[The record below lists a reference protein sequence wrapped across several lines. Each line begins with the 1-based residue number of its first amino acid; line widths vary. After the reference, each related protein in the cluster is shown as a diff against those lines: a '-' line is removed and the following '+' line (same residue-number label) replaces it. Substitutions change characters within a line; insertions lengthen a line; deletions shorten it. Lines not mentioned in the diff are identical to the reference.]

1 MEERTRY
8 LLQRLCDAW
17 GKGAAIYKDGKKLSG
32 APEFGL
38 LMEDSSYMEVTMKKR
53 QIILGGILVIVVAA
67 ALALAFRIG
76 IWVERNTPTKEVMS
90 LGRYYEAEEDEVVI
104 LLDAELSQERARL
117 FEEGV
122 YLPFEMVQELF
133 LPRLYL
139 DGYDDLV
146 LLTTPTQVFCYPLGR
161 K

>member
-1 MEERTRY
+1 MTSR
-8 LLQRLCDAW
+8 
-17 GKGAAIYKDGKKLSG
+17 KKDGILS
-32 APEFGL
+32 
-38 LMEDSSYMEVTMKKR
+38 EDGIPSFLDNTDTREVTMKKR

-146 LLTTPTQVFCYPLGR
+146 LLTTPTQVFCYPLAI
-161 K
+161 